1 MANTYYVGMR
11 GTGDVATSERPYSW
25 TDGYAT
31 LYPNGDAPLT
41 AFLSVLQSKA
51 LVEDAIFNWWTELFP
66 NRRAPFTAGEIFK
79 NAACD
84 SAYAGSGS
92 AGDVYYIKVTTSS
105 IEYHKMF
112 RPGMIVILRD
122 SDIRC
127 VDCRAKIIDITPC
140 GLTGYTSTCHT
151 FVVRLLEADDNGA
164 LDPAGAADLQTADV
178 MVGLGNSNAQGS
190 NRPNALSRSPESH
203 YNYAQIWKTA
213 LDITRTMRKTKLR
226 TKGAYEKMKMD
237 SLQDHMVQ
245 MEKDLLFGI
254 RTSNTGDNGQPEYTT
269 GGLYEFISATGT
281 VEDYAR
287 LAAYSGK
294 TWKSGGKDWLD
305 AVLKNVFSYGNST
318 RRVCFAGNGALIALT
333 QLAEATGM
341 YQLESGQTQ
350 FGMAVRNWISP
361 MGEILV
367 KTHPLLSQETT
378 TQYDMIIFDPDQLV
392 YRYIDD
398 TFFKPGNQERESQ
411 GDGPDATQE
420 EWVTEAGLEC
430 HFTETAAYLQGVGQ
444 DNDIVVA

>member
-1 MANTYYVGMR
+1 MGNTYYVGQR

-41 AFLSVLQSKA
+41 ALISVLQSKS
-51 LVEDAIFNWWTELFP
+51 LVEDAIFNWWTETFP
-66 NRRAPFTAGEIFK
+66 NRRAPFTAGEIYTDV
-79 NAACD
+79 AMGT
-84 SAYAGSGS
+84 AYSGSGT
-92 AGDVYYIKVTTSS
+92 AGTVLFIKVTTSVT
-105 IEYHKMF
+105 EYHKMF
-112 RPGMIVILRD
+112 RPGMTVILRD
-122 SDIRC
+122 SDILAT
-127 VDCRAKIIDITPC
+127 DCRAKLIDITPC
-140 GLTGYTSTCHT
+140 AKSGYTSGYHT
-151 FVVRLLEADDNGA
+151 FVVKLLEADDNGS
-164 LDPAGAADLQTADV
+164 LDTGGTGSGKDLQTADV
-178 MVGLGNSNAQGS
+178 IIGLGNVNAQGS
-190 NRPNALSRSPESH
+190 NRPQALSRSPESH

-237 SLQDHMVQ
+237 SLQDHMIQ
-245 MEKDLLFGI
+245 IEKDLLYGI

-269 GGLYEFISATGT
+269 GGLLEFIAASGT

-287 LAAYSGK
+287 LSTYSGK
-294 TWKSGGKDWLD
+294 TWADGGKDWLD
-305 AVLKNVFSYGNST
+305 AVLKNVFSYGNSS

-333 QLAEATGM
+333 QLAEASGL
-341 YQLESGQTQ
+341 YALETGQTQ

-361 MGEILV
+361 MGEIIV

-378 TQYDMIIFDPDQLV
+378 TQNDMIIFDPDQLV

-398 TFFKPGNQERESQ
+398 TFFKPGKQERESQ

-430 HFTETAAYLQGVGQ
+430 HFTETAAWLHGVGK
-444 DNDIVVA
+444 NNVV